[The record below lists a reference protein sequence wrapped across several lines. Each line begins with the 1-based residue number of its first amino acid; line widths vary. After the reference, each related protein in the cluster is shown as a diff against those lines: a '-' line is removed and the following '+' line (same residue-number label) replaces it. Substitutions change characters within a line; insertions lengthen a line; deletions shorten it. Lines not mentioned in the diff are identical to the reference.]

1 MFSNRAT
8 SKQISGG
15 AAHVKRAATA
25 IRAVVKGH
33 EAFMQTQADVEQY
46 KADFDEAEAATLR
59 AAAKILERLHDRRSK
74 QAKAAAA
81 EERAFEARKKIAWVE
96 AAKIFDG
103 WKLDVSGWLPFLLD
117 NRGLHWILEDV
128 RDGTIAGDWG
138 RDCDSARRCFLTQIA
153 WEAASGKGSVVDLM
167 TARREKLASM
177 AARECHQGLD
187 TLVQQIT
194 TSLVALQLT
203 RANSKAA
210 QK

>member
-1 MFSNRAT
+1 MFTNRAT

-33 EAFMQTQADVEQY
+33 ETFMQTQADMEQY

-74 QAKAAAA
+74 QARAAAA
-81 EERAFEARKKIAWVE
+81 EERAFEARKKVAWVE
-96 AAKIFDG
+96 AAKIFDS
-103 WKLDVSGWLPFLLD
+103 WKLDVSGYLPIVIYD
-117 NRGLHWILEDV
+117 RGLTWIR
-128 RDGTIAGDWG
+128 RDMREGIIAIGWH
-138 RDCDSARRCFLTQIA
+138 RDCDSSRDYFLTQIA
-153 WEAASGKGSVVDLM
+153 WEAASGKGCVADLM
-167 TARREKLASM
+167 AARRAQLAAS
-177 AARECHQGLD
+177 AARECQDLGA
-187 TLVQQIT
+187 LVQQIT

-203 RANSKAA
+203 RANVKGV

>member
-33 EAFMQTQADVEQY
+33 EAFMQTQADIEQY
-46 KADFDEAEAATLR
+46 KADFDEAEAATLH

-81 EERAFEARKKIAWVE
+81 EERAFEARKKAARIE
-96 AAKIFDG
+96 AARIFDS
-103 WKLDVSGWLPFLLD
+103 WQLDVAGWLPLVIYNL
-117 NRGLHWILEDV
+117 GPACILRDV
-128 RDGTIAGDWG
+128 REGIVAIGWHQDCGAA
-138 RDCDSARRCFLTQIA
+138 RDCFLNQVS
-153 WEAASGKGSVVDLM
+153 WEVASGKGSVAYLM
-167 TARREKLASM
+167 TARREKLAAM
-177 AARECHQGLD
+177 AARECQDLSD
-187 TLVQQIT
+187 LVQQIT
-194 TSLVALQLT
+194 TALVALQLT
-203 RANSKAA
+203 RANAKAV